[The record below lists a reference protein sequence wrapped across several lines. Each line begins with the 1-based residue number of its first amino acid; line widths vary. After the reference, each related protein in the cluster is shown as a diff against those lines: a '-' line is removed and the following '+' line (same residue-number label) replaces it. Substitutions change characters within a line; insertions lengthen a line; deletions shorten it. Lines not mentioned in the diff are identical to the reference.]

1 MTVDPGERELL
12 AQFLCVA
19 VVGVDVDRALKEDY
33 GRPVLREFVRGP
45 ATTIDIP
52 PHDSNLLDATRLF
65 TKRGVVG
72 V

>member
-1 MTVDPGERELL
+1 MLNT
-12 AQFLCVA
+12 
-19 VVGVDVDRALKEDY
+19 Y